1 MESSSQA
8 LRVHCSE
15 AAARLV
21 RAQDPAIVL
30 RDRGEIEVVVVVSV
44 CGRGGWIEEAA
55 SQRVR
60 VGMQGGHWSRAEH

>member
-21 RAQDPAIVL
+21 RAQDPALAL
-30 RDRGEIEVVVVVSV
+30 RDRGEIEVTHG
-44 CGRGGWIEEAA
+44 GRGG
-55 SQRVR
+55 
-60 VGMQGGHWSRAEH
+60 GGVE